1 MHSIRRGTTLKK
13 NPNSPLLRI
22 LVAVAPL
29 LMFSG
34 HGAVAGGADPQ
45 WRQAPLLFA
54 GFAFSGDEKNERAL
68 YPYSAELSA
77 ETSGQFLNDTLKKK
91 LMSRASLADR
101 VSAGLSDGKTDVT
114 SIAFALVQENHETQM
129 VDGRYWGIVTL
140 QADVLAFNESSH
152 SVVAS
157 YPIRT
162 RLAHVKNAPF
172 TDADFRAM
180 TREAYTSDD
189 PGANIF
195 DLWLNRFEKIQI
207 RPGAVRRLRV
217 TDITI
222 TPEAERVLREAGK
235 STPAIRNQVANF
247 LEAAVAEGAGIS
259 LVPQS
264 VGAAIGNNMSLLF
277 ADGKSSD
284 LVLPPADFALTFAI
298 RDFVSTTLDQPQYF
312 QDVFRVKGTIALKE
326 TETAHV
332 YLDENIY
339 DTLIVTRPKRAD
351 VRLSQWDQYFKVLQ
365 ELIFTVGREMNT
377 VDESWLKQNASRAL
391 EAKAGFIQSRDLLA
405 KLR

>member
-1 MHSIRRGTTLKK
+1 MHLIRRRTTLK

-22 LVAVAPL
+22 LAAVATL
-29 LMFSG
+29 VLFSG
-34 HGAVAGGADPQ
+34 RAAAASAPEPR

-54 GFAFSGDEKNERAL
+54 GFAFSGDSQNKQAL
-68 YPYSAELSA
+68 YPYSAELTS
-77 ETSGQFLNDTLKKK
+77 ERSGQFLNDTLKKK
-91 LMSRASLADR
+91 LMARASLANQ
-101 VSAGLSDGKTDVT
+101 VSMDLSDGKTDV
-114 SIAFALVQENHETQM
+114 SSVAFALVQENHETQM

-140 QADVLAFNESSH
+140 QADVLAFNNSSH

-162 RLAHVKNAPF
+162 RLTHVKDAPF
-172 TDADFRAM
+172 TDADFKAM
-180 TREAYTSDD
+180 ILEAYTSDD

-195 DLWLNRFEKIQI
+195 DQWLNRFEKIQI

-222 TPEAERVLREAGK
+222 TPEAERVLREARK
-235 STPAIRNQVANF
+235 SVPAVQNQVANF

-259 LVPQS
+259 LIPQS
-264 VGAAIGNNMSLLF
+264 VGDAIGNKMSLLF
-277 ADGKSSD
+277 TDGKQSD
-284 LVLPPADFALTFAI
+284 LDLPPADFALTFVI
-298 RDFVSTTLDQPQYF
+298 RDFVSTTVDNPQYF
-312 QDVFRVKGTIALKE
+312 QDVFRVKGTIALKQPE
-326 TETAHV
+326 TGHV

-339 DTLIVTRPKRAD
+339 DTLIVTRPKKAD

-365 ELIFTVGREMNT
+365 ELIFAVGKEMNV

-391 EAKAGFIQSRDLLA
+391 DAKPGFVQCRELLA
-405 KLR
+405 GLR